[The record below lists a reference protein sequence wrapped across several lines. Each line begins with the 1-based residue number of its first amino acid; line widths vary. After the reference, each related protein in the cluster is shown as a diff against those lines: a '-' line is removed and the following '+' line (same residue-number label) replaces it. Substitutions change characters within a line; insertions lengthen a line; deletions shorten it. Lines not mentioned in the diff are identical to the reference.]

1 MIILK
6 NEKLRRQHFA
16 DLVLMQ
22 KDIEK
27 ELTEQDKFIK
37 QFQLFAQAKDEVL
50 PMINIFSCPIAIFE
64 RGGALIN
71 VNSALIENTDIKT
84 ENIYAR
90 KINFLDRVTNE
101 NYAILEAAEG
111 VFYGKTA
118 LLSRLSYPLQ
128 LFCRSSGFLVSYEYH
143 SALLFPLPDDKGLI
157 PFGVIM
163 LMKQ

>member
-6 NEKLRRQHFA
+6 SEESRRQHFA

-37 QFQLFAQAKDEVL
+37 QFQLFAQDKDEFL
-50 PMINIFSCPIAIFE
+50 SMINIFSCPIAIFE

-71 VNSALIENTDIKT
+71 VNSAMIENTDIKT
-84 ENIYAR
+84 KDIYSR
-90 KINFLDRVTNE
+90 KINFLDRITNE
-101 NYAILEAAEG
+101 NYAVLEAAEG

-128 LFCRSSGFLVSYEYH
+128 LFCRSSVFSVSYEYH
-143 SALLFPLPDDKGLI
+143 SVLLFPIPDDKGLI
-157 PFGVIM
+157 PSGVVM
-163 LMKQ
+163 LMK

>member
-1 MIILK
+1 MK
-6 NEKLRRQHFA
+6 KEKSRGQPFA
-16 DLVLMQ
+16 NLVLMQ

-37 QFQLFAQAKDEVL
+37 QFQLFAQDKDELL

-64 RGGALIN
+64 RGGTLIN
-71 VNSALIENTDIKT
+71 VNSSMIENTDIKPT
-84 ENIYAR
+84 DIYVK

-101 NYAILEAAEG
+101 NYSILEAAEG

-128 LFCRSSGFLVSYEYH
+128 LFCRNSVFSVSYEYH
-143 SALLFPLPDDKGLI
+143 IALLFPLPDDKGLI
-157 PFGVIM
+157 PLGAVM
-163 LMKQ
+163 LMK

>member
-6 NEKLRRQHFA
+6 REESRRQHFA

-37 QFQLFAQAKDEVL
+37 QFQLFAQDKDEFL
-50 PMINIFSCPIAIFE
+50 SMINIFSCPIAIFE
-64 RGGALIN
+64 RGGVLIN
-71 VNSALIENTDIKT
+71 VNSAMIENTDIKT
-84 ENIYAR
+84 EDIYGR

-101 NYAILEAAEG
+101 NYSILEAAEG

-128 LFCRSSGFLVSYEYH
+128 LFCRSSVFSVSYEYH
-143 SALLFPLPDDKGLI
+143 SVLLFPTPDDKGLI
-157 PFGVIM
+157 PSGVVM
-163 LMKQ
+163 LMK